1 MFYSYKLTPDG
12 ICFCTSA
19 TFCLCG
25 CFAFAGLRPDLQ
37 GAVDVTWQLR
47 VFLWYI
53 FFPHQLQFKK
63 KKKKSCSCPQRR
75 QKWVFD
81 HHRFLV
87 RVLFLHGIPC
97 NPSWRDY
104 TDTTIRTSLEILT
117 IFVSFVCFLLS
128 GCLLWCIFTPETWSK
143 MEACSYLINKLKGHC
158 GNIWSWAQMKFS
170 FLRPV
175 YHLRKK
181 QKMLWMRCSS
191 KISVH
196 VLGITGLYGH

>member
-1 MFYSYKLTPDG
+1 MWVLCVCWTETRLTRCSGCYMTIEG
-12 ICFCTSA
+12 IPVVYF
-19 TFCLCG
+19 
-25 CFAFAGLRPDLQ
+25 
-37 GAVDVTWQLR
+37 
-47 VFLWYI
+47 
-53 FFPHQLQFKK
+53 FFPHQLQF

-104 TDTTIRTSLEILT
+104 TETTIRTSLEVLT

-128 GCLLWCIFTPETWSK
+128 GCLLWYIFTPETWSK
-143 MEACSYLINKLKGHC
+143 MDTCSYLINKLKGHC

-181 QKMLWMRCSS
+181 QKMLWMRCNS
-191 KISVH
+191 KTSVH
-196 VLGITGLYGH
+196 VLAFMAIKKGLRDLVSQGRGPDFLCSAVDWVFS